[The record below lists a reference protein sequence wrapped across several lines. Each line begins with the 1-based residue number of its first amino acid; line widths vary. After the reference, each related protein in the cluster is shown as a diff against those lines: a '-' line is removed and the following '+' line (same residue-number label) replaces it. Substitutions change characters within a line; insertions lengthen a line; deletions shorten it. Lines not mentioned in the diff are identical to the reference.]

1 MRPGLNIAAHAQWP
15 APGLHDTTTCTRASQ
30 ADASDS
36 QLFRCSLLS
45 NAFIRGGTTLEP
57 AEVSHYQS
65 AVVTADWQRSAGL
78 LEISDPSVSVG
89 SVAVYRQLLAVPVPR
104 QLVLRMNGRD

>member
-1 MRPGLNIAAHAQWP
+1 MQ
-15 APGLHDTTTCTRASQ
+15 S
-30 ADASDS
+30 
-36 QLFRCSLLS
+36 LS
-45 NAFIRGGTTLEP
+45 NAIIRGGTTLEP

-89 SVAVYRQLLAVPVPR
+89 SLQAVVGSPSAQAAGAPYEWAGLI
-104 QLVLRMNGRD
+104 